1 MGLTLG
7 KAKPYLVNLINLLH
21 SFSLLCTDVKIV
33 QDRHQCI
40 FTGDLKESVMVIVG
54 CQYVCM

>member
-7 KAKPYLVNLINLLH
+7 KGKPYLVNLINGLLH
-21 SFSLLCTDVKIV
+21 SFSLLCTDVKIL

-40 FTGDLKESVMVIVG
+40 FTGDL
-54 CQYVCM
+54 